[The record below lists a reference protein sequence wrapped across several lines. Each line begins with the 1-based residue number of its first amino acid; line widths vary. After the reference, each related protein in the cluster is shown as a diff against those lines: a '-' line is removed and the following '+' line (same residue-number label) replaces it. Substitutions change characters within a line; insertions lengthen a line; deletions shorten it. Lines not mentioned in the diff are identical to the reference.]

1 MRSPLRPR
9 LAAIVVAIAL
19 AVAAL
24 AVGCG
29 DEPEPT
35 GTLVVRDVTIDEPI
49 NGTTAAVRMVVD
61 NADGPADRLVGAE
74 TDVAGLTML
83 HESMTDDEGRATMA
97 DLDAIEIPQ
106 GERVYFVPGTYHV
119 MLADLQA
126 PLEVGDEV
134 DLELRFE
141 RAGTVRVTATVTEL
155 GVVGDTPGE

>member
-1 MRSPLRPR
+1 MHHPLRPR
-9 LAAIVVAIAL
+9 LAALVLVAVLL
-19 AVAAL
+19 AVG

-29 DEPEPT
+29 DDPEPT
-35 GTLVVRDVTIDEPI
+35 GTLVVRDATIDEPI

-83 HESMTDDEGRATMA
+83 HESMTDDEGRATME

-106 GERVYFVPGTYHV
+106 GEQVYFVPGTYHV
-119 MLADLQA
+119 MLADLRA

-134 DLELRFE
+134 DLQLRFE
-141 RAGTVRVTATVTEL
+141 RAGTIEVTATVTEL
-155 GVVGDTPGE
+155 GVAGDAPGQ